1 MEVSH
6 GNLKVFE
13 KTMQR
18 SGLAHQD
25 WGNSANLFGSS
36 PSYNKKVTISKSLQ
50 IQRKFTNKKQQNEVS
65 FIPLSENFIHKINSD
80 MLLNLIQNLSSG
92 VGSQL
97 KLDNDI
103 SSSSNHHSGP

>member
-50 IQRKFTNKKQQNEVS
+50 I
-65 FIPLSENFIHKINSD
+65 
-80 MLLNLIQNLSSG
+80 
-92 VGSQL
+92 
-97 KLDNDI
+97 
-103 SSSSNHHSGP
+103 